1 MRDFLMTHH
10 ASLGVQMASRLQ
22 SFIIRLFI
30 ATLIAWILATVPL
43 PRLTSQ
49 QWFAYIQVPLIIFL
63 LVCYI
68 GKLLID
74 TFFYNHYKS

>member
-1 MRDFLMTHH
+1 
-10 ASLGVQMASRLQ
+10 
-22 SFIIRLFI
+22 
-30 ATLIAWILATVPL
+30 VPL

>member
-1 MRDFLMTHH
+1 MVEMRERLTPFL
-10 ASLGVQMASRLQ
+10 
-22 SFIIRLFI
+22 IRLFI
-30 ATLIAWILATVPL
+30 ATLVAWMLATVPL

-49 QWFAYIQVPLIIFL
+49 QWFAYMQVPLIIFL